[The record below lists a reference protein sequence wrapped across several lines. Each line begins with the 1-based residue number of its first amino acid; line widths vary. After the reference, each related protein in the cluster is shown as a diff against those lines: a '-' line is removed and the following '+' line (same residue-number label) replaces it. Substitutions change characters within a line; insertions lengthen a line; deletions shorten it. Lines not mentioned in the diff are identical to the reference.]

1 MQLVL
6 QSPTWRAPMG
16 VRAYSSTRLGGASR
30 GAFSFANFALRADE
44 PAQRTAANR
53 AALAEAIGCESLQW
67 LQQVHG
73 ERCLAVDGG
82 LFPAPEAD
90 ALYSRRPRLGL
101 AVLTADCL
109 PIFLAAQGE
118 VAMAHLGWRSL
129 AAGLLA
135 NSLEHFRSAKTDIV
149 AGFGP
154 AICAD
159 CFEVGAEVR
168 DLFLS
173 SKQAAAIHFRPST
186 RAGHYYADLV
196 EIARWQLLRLGLSAA
211 NIGARSECTYCNSR
225 LYYSHR
231 RDASLARIANVIAI
245 VGVAPR

>member
-1 MQLVL
+1 MQLIL
-6 QSPTWRAPMG
+6 QSPNWRAPMG

-30 GAFSFANFALRADE
+30 GAFSFANFALRAGE
-44 PAQRTAANR
+44 PAQHTTANR
-53 AALAEAIGCESLQW
+53 AALADALGCESLQW

-73 ERCLAVDGG
+73 ERCLAVDSSH
-82 LFPAPEAD
+82 FPAPEAD
-90 ALYSRRPRLGL
+90 ALYSRRLRLGL

-109 PIFLAAQGE
+109 PIFLAAKGE

-135 NSLEHFRSAKTDIV
+135 NSLRHFLSAKTDIV

-173 SKQAAAIHFRPST
+173 SKQATQTHFRPSART
-186 RAGHYYADLV
+186 GHYYADLV
-196 EIARWQLLRLGLSAA
+196 DIARWQLLRLGLSAA
-211 NIGARSECTYCNSR
+211 NIGACGECTYCNSR

-231 RDASLARIANVIAI
+231 RNASLARIANVIAI
-245 VGVAPR
+245 VGLPTR